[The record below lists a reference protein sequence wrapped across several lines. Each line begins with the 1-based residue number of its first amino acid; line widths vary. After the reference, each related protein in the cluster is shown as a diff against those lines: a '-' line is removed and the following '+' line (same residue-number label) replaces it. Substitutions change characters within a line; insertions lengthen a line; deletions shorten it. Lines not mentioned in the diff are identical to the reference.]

1 MKKFIAVLVT
11 VVLLLVALIVAV
23 LIGSN
28 MVAYSADIPDEDLL
42 AVDSAYAQAVLI
54 GNNGLEVTP
63 TDAYHLTDVS
73 GNETYTCVEFSYD
86 SGESAGWMVID
97 LTTYEPTVYSTYKQS
112 PFYEYKDSTIIY
124 SGGFDFAI
132 VQPDSETVLDG
143 LREEIVPIEDV
154 QSDARAGLKVLTL
167 REREAKLAEIS

>member
-1 MKKFIAVLVT
+1 MKRFIG
-11 VVLLLVALIVAV
+11 LLVAVATLLAVSAVAV
-23 LIGSN
+23 F
-28 MVAYSADIPDEDLL
+28 SAGVSDEDLL
-42 AVDSAYAQAVLI
+42 TVDCAYAQAMVLE
-54 GNNGLEVTP
+54 NNGLEVTP

-86 SGESAGWMVID
+86 SGESVGWMVID
-97 LTTYEPTVYSTYKQS
+97 LTTYEPTVYSTQKQS

-132 VQPDSETVLDG
+132 VQPDGKTALDG

-154 QSDARAGLKVLTL
+154 QSDARAGTKVLTL
-167 REREAKLAEIS
+167 AEREAKLEEIS

>member
-1 MKKFIAVLVT
+1 MT
-11 VVLLLVALIVAV
+11 VVLLIVALIVVATAV

-28 MVAYSADIPDEDLL
+28 MVAYSAEVQDEDLL
-42 AVDSAYAQAVLI
+42 AVDSAYAQAVI
-54 GNNGLEVTP
+54 FENNGLEVTL

-86 SGESAGWMVID
+86 DGAGIGWMVID
-97 LTTYEPTVYSTYKQS
+97 LTTYESTVYSTYKQS

-132 VQPDSETVLDG
+132 VQPDGETALDG

-154 QSDARAGLKVLTL
+154 QSDERLGTEVLTL
-167 REREAKLAEIS
+167 AERKAKLAEIS

>member
-1 MKKFIAVLVT
+1 MIF
-11 VVLLLVALIVAV
+11 
-23 LIGSN
+23 
-28 MVAYSADIPDEDLL
+28 E
-42 AVDSAYAQAVLI
+42 
-54 GNNGLEVTP
+54 NNGLEIMP

-86 SGESAGWMVID
+86 SGKSVGWMMID

-124 SGGFDFAI
+124 SGGFDYAI
-132 VQPDSETVLDG
+132 VQPDGETALDG

-154 QSDARAGLKVLTL
+154 QSDARAGAKVLTL
-167 REREAKLAEIS
+167 SEREVKLAELS